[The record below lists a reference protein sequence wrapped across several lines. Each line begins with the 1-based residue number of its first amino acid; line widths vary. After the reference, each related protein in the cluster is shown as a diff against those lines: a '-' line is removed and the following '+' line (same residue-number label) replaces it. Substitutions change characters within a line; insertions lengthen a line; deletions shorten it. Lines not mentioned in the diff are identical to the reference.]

1 MGVAA
6 VCSHWG
12 LRVASVNSVDLGF
25 LFGCVYIFAC
35 LACSWLLM
43 SCCDLV

>member
-1 MGVAA
+1 MFLVVDGGVAA

-25 LFGCVYIFAC
+25 FLVVFIYLLAWLALGC
-35 LACSWLLM
+35 
-43 SCCDLV
+43 